1 MRDSR
6 LIVAGVA
13 GFILLA
19 GSCAEPAIAQSAPET
34 TGPYKVVME
43 MDPSLP
49 EHTVYRP
56 EQVSRVKGKL
66 PVVAYGNGA
75 CANAG
80 NAFENYLAEVASYG
94 FLVVANGPINPAAPG
109 RPPKPGQPFP
119 PFPAPPKGETGPAA
133 GSGRPPFQ
141 QSKTTQL
148 YETMDWAK
156 VQNATD
162 GSPYKGK
169 LDLASMAVMGQS
181 CGGLQVLEAAGDP
194 RVKTAVILNSGII
207 RNAVPLPEGESSAKG
222 APMRVPVAGLVLPG
236 SPETLKKLHTPVIYV
251 IGGES
256 DIAFKNAEQD
266 FSEIEA
272 VPVFKANMDTGHNG
286 TYWQPHGGK
295 FAEVATEWVLWQLK
309 GDKKAGAMFTG
320 EECGLCTAPEWKV
333 ARKNWK

>member
-1 MRDSR
+1 MNDSKR
-6 LIVAGVA
+6 ILVGMA
-13 GFILLA
+13 GFILLG
-19 GSCAEPAIAQSAPET
+19 GSYAEQAFGQAAPET

-94 FLVVANGPINPAAPG
+94 FLAVANGPIDPAAPG

-119 PFPAPPKGETGPAA
+119 PFPSPPKDDKGANA
-133 GSGRPPFQ
+133 GGRAPFQ
-141 QSKTTQL
+141 QSKTSAL
-148 YETMDWAK
+148 YETMAWAK
-156 VQNATD
+156 VQNGKE
-162 GSPYKGK
+162 GSLYKGK
-169 LDLASMAVMGQS
+169 LDLASIAVMGQS
-181 CGGLQVLEAAGDP
+181 CGGLQALEAAGDP

-207 RNAVPLPEGESSAKG
+207 RNTAPLAEGESPAKG
-222 APMRVPVAGLVLPG
+222 APMRVPIAGLVLPG
-236 SPETLKKLHTPVIYV
+236 NPATLKTLHTPVIYV

-256 DIAFKNAEQD
+256 DIAFKNAERD

-295 FAEVATEWVLWQLK
+295 FAEVATQWLLWQLK
-309 GDKKAGAMFTG
+309 GEKKAGAMFTG
-320 EECGLCTAPEWKV
+320 EQCGLCMAPEWKV

>member
-1 MRDSR
+1 MRDSKY
-6 LIVAGVA
+6 IQAGVA
-13 GFILLA
+13 AFILLA
-19 GSCAEPAIAQSAPET
+19 GSCSERAIAQSAPET

-43 MDPSLP
+43 MDASLP

-94 FLVVANGPINPAAPG
+94 LLVVANGPIDSKAPG

-119 PFPAPPKGETGPAA
+119 PLPPPPQGDPSPANRG
-133 GSGRPPFQ
+133 GRVPFQ
-141 QSKTTQL
+141 QSKTSAL
-148 YETMDWAK
+148 YETMDWAN
-156 VQNATD
+156 VQNGKD

-169 LDLASMAVMGQS
+169 LDITSMAVMGQS
-181 CGGLQVLEAAGDP
+181 CGGLQALEAAGDP

-207 RNAVPLPEGESSAKG
+207 RNTVPLSEGEGQNKG
-222 APMRVPVAGLVLPG
+222 APMRVPIAGLVLPG
-236 SPETLKKLHTPVIYV
+236 NPETLKKLHTPIIYV

-295 FAEVATEWVLWQLK
+295 FAEVATEWLLWQLK
-309 GDKKAGAMFTG
+309 GDKKSGAMFTG
-320 EECGLCTAPEWKV
+320 KQCGLCKAPEWQV

>member
-1 MRDSR
+1 MRASR
-6 LIVAGVA
+6 RILPCVA

-19 GSCAEPAIAQSAPET
+19 GSYGELAVAQSAPET

-43 MDPSLP
+43 MDPSLA

-56 EQVSRVKGKL
+56 EQVGSVKGKL

-119 PFPAPPKGETGPAA
+119 PFPAAPKGEKGAR
-133 GSGRPPFQ
+133 GGRGLFQ
-141 QSKTTQL
+141 QSKTSQL
-148 YETMDWAK
+148 YDTMDWAK
-156 VQNATD
+156 VQNGKD

-169 LDLASMAVMGQS
+169 LDIAAIAVMGQS
-181 CGGLQVLEAAGDP
+181 CGGLQALEAAGDP

-207 RNAVPLPEGESSAKG
+207 RNTVPLPEGAKG
-222 APMRVPVAGLVLPG
+222 AEMRVPVAGLVLPG
-236 SPETLKKLHTPVIYV
+236 SPETLKKLHTPIIYV

-266 FSEIEA
+266 FSEIGA

-295 FAEVATEWVLWQLK
+295 FAEVATQWLLWQLK
-309 GDKKAGAMFTG
+309 GDKKASAMFNG
-320 EECGLCTAPEWKV
+320 DRCGLCKASEWKV